1 MTNILSDSN
10 WNQCTYFF
18 HLFLSLD
25 LTMRDTAHQ
34 KTWHF
39 KTKHKKNQKIINQ
52 ERWKQLLVKCK
63 GIMYRC
69 RVFYLDSTLKSIY
82 NKEIFIWHNL
92 LHIIE
97 KYIKSIFRRGAN
109 FSQFFFCENFVNKIA
124 LDLLIK
130 WTSHVFIKEKWR
142 KVGSPPQYWFFMLSN
157 IISWYY

>member
-1 MTNILSDSN
+1 MKKKKLSFRSRQIKLKLRWSCWPPPWGTELGSLTTANFCFFTWKITNILSDSD
-10 WNQCTYFF
+10 WNQCAYFF
-18 HLFLSLD
+18 HLPTSLD

-92 LHIIE
+92 LHII
-97 KYIKSIFRRGAN
+97 
-109 FSQFFFCENFVNKIA
+109 
-124 LDLLIK
+124 LLVGINSPRK
-130 WTSHVFIKEKWR
+130 WCWEV
-142 KVGSPPQYWFFMLSN
+142 
-157 IISWYY
+157 